1 MSKALVVGLTGPMGS
16 GKSAVAS
23 IFLENGYVLIDADKV
38 AREVVEKGS
47 PVLEEL
53 RKTFGDDVINSDGTL
68 NRKLLAKKAFSSDEG
83 AQRLNA
89 ITHPAIVSL
98 VERRIEEYSNDGYE
112 KIVYD
117 APLLFESGTDKLC
130 DKIVS
135 VIAPKKLRIAR
146 VKSRDNMT
154 ENDIESR
161 MNAQH
166 DDSFYIEKS
175 DFVIKNDSDLET
187 LFENTQA
194 VLEKLSR

>member
-23 IFLENGYVLIDADKV
+23 IFLENGYALIDADKV

-53 RKTFGDDVINSDGTL
+53 SKTFGDDVINFDGTL
-68 NRKLLAKKAFSSDEG
+68 NRKLLGQKAFRSADG
-83 AQRLNA
+83 TKRLNA

-98 VERRIEEYSNDGYE
+98 VERRIEEYSNGGYE

-135 VIAPKKLRIAR
+135 VIASKELRIAR
-146 VKSRDNMT
+146 VKNRDNMT

-187 LFENTQA
+187 LFENTLA

>member
-1 MSKALVVGLTGPMGS
+1 MSKALVIGLTGPMGS

-23 IFLENGYVLIDADKV
+23 IFLKNGYALIDADKV

-53 RKTFGDDVINSDGTL
+53 CKTFGDDVMNFDGTL
-68 NRKLLAKKAFSSDEG
+68 NRKLLGQKAFRSADG
-83 AQRLNA
+83 TKRLNA

-98 VERRIEEYSNDGYE
+98 VERRIEEYSNGGYE

-135 VIAPKKLRIAR
+135 VIAPKELRIAR
-146 VKSRDNMT
+146 VKNRDNMI